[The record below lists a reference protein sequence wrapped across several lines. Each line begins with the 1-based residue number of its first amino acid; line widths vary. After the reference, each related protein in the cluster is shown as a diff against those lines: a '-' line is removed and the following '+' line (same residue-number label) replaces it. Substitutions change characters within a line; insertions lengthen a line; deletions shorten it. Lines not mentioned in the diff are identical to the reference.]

1 MASILKWLYVIICS
15 CLHPLHV
22 RSVTTILF
30 IILALPAQKKVVVN
44 SSLGVKSRQVTE
56 SSQYEEDWEAES
68 EPNPPFPELNKTL
81 DYAGILGKRLV

>member
-1 MASILKWLYVIICS
+1 MYVIICS
-15 CLHPLHV
+15 CLLPLHV

-44 SSLGVKSRQVTE
+44 YLGVKSRQVTE

-68 EPNPPFPELNKTL
+68 EPNPPFPELNNAL